1 MNRLPTDPDSI
12 RRLGLIMAETG
23 MTELELADKD
33 CRIRVVRGF
42 ATAAPVA
49 TIVSAAPAAQAI
61 AAVAAAPAAPAEEK
75 GEFID
80 SPMVGVV
87 YLAPEPGKPPFVH
100 AGDRVV
106 VGQTVCTI
114 EAMKTFNPIKS
125 PYNGTIVKV
134 LVENSSPVEFGE
146 HLMLVAVD

>member
-42 ATAAPVA
+42 ASAAPVA
-49 TIVSAAPAAQAI
+49 TIVQAAS
-61 AAVAAAPAAPAEEK
+61 VAAAPAAAAPASPAEEK

-87 YLAPEPGKPPFVH
+87 YLSPEPGKPPFVQV
-100 AGDRVV
+100 GSKVV
-106 VGQTVCTI
+106 AGQTVCLL
-114 EAMKTFNPIKS
+114 EAMKTYNPSKS
-125 PYNGTIVKV
+125 PLNGTIVKI
-134 LVENSSPVEFGE
+134 LVENSAPVEFGE
-146 HLMLVAVD
+146 HLMLVAAD

>member
-42 ATAAPVA
+42 ASAAPVA
-49 TIVSAAPAAQAI
+49 TIVQAAS
-61 AAVAAAPAAPAEEK
+61 VAAAPAAAAPASPAEEK

-87 YLAPEPGKPPFVH
+87 YLSPEPGKPPFVQV
-100 AGDRVV
+100 GSKVV
-106 VGQTVCTI
+106 AGQTVCLI
-114 EAMKTFNPIKS
+114 EAMKTYNPIKS
-125 PYNGTIVKV
+125 PLNGTIVKI
-134 LVENSSPVEFGE
+134 LVENSAPVEFGE
-146 HLMLVAVD
+146 HLMLVAAD

>member
-42 ATAAPVA
+42 ASAAPVA
-49 TIVSAAPAAQAI
+49 TIVQAAS
-61 AAVAAAPAAPAEEK
+61 VAAAPAAAAPASPAEEK

-87 YLAPEPGKPPFVH
+87 YLSPEPGKPPFVQV
-100 AGDRVV
+100 GSNVV
-106 VGQTVCTI
+106 AGQTVCLI
-114 EAMKTFNPIKS
+114 EAMKTYNPIKS
-125 PYNGTIVKV
+125 PLNGTIVKI
-134 LVENSSPVEFGE
+134 LVENSAPVEFGE
-146 HLMLVAVD
+146 HLMLVAAD

>member
-23 MTELELADKD
+23 MTEPELADKD

-42 ATAAPVA
+42 ASAAPVA
-49 TIVSAAPAAQAI
+49 TIVQAAS
-61 AAVAAAPAAPAEEK
+61 VAAAPAAAAPASPAEEK

-87 YLAPEPGKPPFVH
+87 YLSPEPGKPPFVQV
-100 AGDRVV
+100 GSKVV
-106 VGQTVCTI
+106 AGQTVCLI
-114 EAMKTFNPIKS
+114 EAMKTYNPIKS
-125 PYNGTIVKV
+125 PLNGTIVKI
-134 LVENSSPVEFGE
+134 LVENSAPVEFGE
-146 HLMLVAVD
+146 HLMLVAAD

>member
-42 ATAAPVA
+42 ASAAPVVTVA
-49 TIVSAAPAAQAI
+49 AAAPLAAGAP
-61 AAVAAAPAAPAEEK
+61 VAAAPAAPAEEK

-87 YLAPEPGKPPFVH
+87 YLSPEPGKPPFVQV
-100 AGDRVV
+100 GSKVV
-106 VGQTVCTI
+106 AGQTVCLI
-114 EAMKTFNPIKS
+114 EAMKTYNPIKS
-125 PYNGTIVKV
+125 PLNGTVVKI
-134 LVENSSPVEFGE
+134 LVENSAPVEFGE
-146 HLMLVAVD
+146 HLMLVAAD

>member
-42 ATAAPVA
+42 ASAAPVA
-49 TIVSAAPAAQAI
+49 TIVQAASVSAAPAA
-61 AAVAAAPAAPAEEK
+61 AAPASPAEEK

-87 YLAPEPGKPPFVH
+87 YLSPEPGKPPFVQV
-100 AGDRVV
+100 GSKVV
-106 VGQTVCTI
+106 AGQTVCLI
-114 EAMKTFNPIKS
+114 EAMKTYNPIKS
-125 PYNGTIVKV
+125 PLNGTIVKI
-134 LVENSSPVEFGE
+134 LVENSAPVEFGE
-146 HLMLVAVD
+146 HLMLVAAD

>member
-42 ATAAPVA
+42 ASAAPVA
-49 TIVSAAPAAQAI
+49 TIVQAAS
-61 AAVAAAPAAPAEEK
+61 VAAAPAAAAPASPAEEK

-87 YLAPEPGKPPFVH
+87 YLSPEPGKPPFVQV
-100 AGDRVV
+100 GSKVV
-106 VGQTVCTI
+106 AGQTVCLI
-114 EAMKTFNPIKS
+114 EAMKTYNPIKS
-125 PYNGTIVKV
+125 PLNGTIVKI
-134 LVENSSPVEFGE
+134 LVENSAPVEFGE